1 MNTNTS
7 MQARI
12 SAFVD
17 GELSPTEIEAVLED
31 LQTPAGRLA
40 WDDYHR
46 IGELARSKDMAVPMS
61 DGFAARMAARLEAE
75 PTVLAPAAAKR
86 ETTPPATPARRY
98 AAPAMAAVAMAAIA
112 FVVTPPIL
120 KSMHG
125 QPEAAAPA
133 VVASTA
139 RPAIS
144 HASVIAAAA
153 PVAARNA
160 TLHDVDAYV
169 LAHQRLSPAVQSSE
183 HSAQAAPG
191 GAAK

>member
-17 GELSPTEIEAVLED
+17 GESSPTEIEAVLRE

-46 IGELARSKDMAVPMS
+46 IGELARSKDMAVSMS

-86 ETTPPATPARRY
+86 ATAPAVTPARRY
-98 AAPAMAAVAMAAIA
+98 AAPAMAAVAMAALA

-120 KSMHG
+120 KSMQG
-125 QPEAAAPA
+125 QPETAAPA
-133 VVASTA
+133 VVASSV

-144 HASVIAAAA
+144 HASVIAAAT
-153 PVAARNA
+153 PVATSSA

-183 HSAQAAPG
+183 QNAQAAAG